1 VPILRYRGLE
11 YYDQDIADFKER
23 MRMKHRDSDGVVVFT
38 CQEGDAGGVAEEALV
53 APSYGDKDEE
63 MPQAV
68 PPPPRTQSERIAR
81 LEEEVHS
88 MREVLQDQREVLDS
102 MARDFSKFV
111 TWTVTSLSRMMD
123 KAGVTYMRY
132 FESLVEYQ
140 KRNVR
145 RRTNGAGTF
154 AAPQ

>member
-1 VPILRYRGLE
+1 MPELMRDILY
-11 YYDQDIADFKER
+11 AR
-23 MRMKHRDSDGVVVFT
+23 MRMEHRDGDGVV
-38 CQEGDAGGVAEEALV
+38 AG
-53 APSYGDKDEE
+53 
-63 MPQAV
+63 
-68 PPPPRTQSERIAR
+68 PPPPRTQSERITR

-111 TWTVTSLSRMMD
+111 TWTVTSLSRMID

-132 FESLVEYQ
+132 SESLVEYQ
-140 KRNVR
+140 KCNVR